1 MPYESRSEAV
11 VEWSR
16 CKPNVFEFE
25 EDQENNVAKELEPI
39 GAEHDGENKQRVQFP
54 AVFIGRRM
62 FGGLDQPSYLQ
73 LANITANQ
81 ICASIRS
88 QVAVHQEIQLST
100 VIKQ

>member
-62 FGGLDQPSYLQ
+62 FGGLDQVMATHISG
-73 LANITANQ
+73 
-81 ICASIRS
+81 
-88 QVAVHQEIQLST
+88 
-100 VIKQ
+100 

>member
-1 MPYESRSEAV
+1 MLDSIRIFSLRARKRRDRVGAVWMPYESRSEAV

-16 CKPNVFEFE
+16 CKPNVFKFE

-62 FGGLDQPSYLQ
+62 FGGLDQVMATHISG
-73 LANITANQ
+73 
-81 ICASIRS
+81 
-88 QVAVHQEIQLST
+88 
-100 VIKQ
+100 